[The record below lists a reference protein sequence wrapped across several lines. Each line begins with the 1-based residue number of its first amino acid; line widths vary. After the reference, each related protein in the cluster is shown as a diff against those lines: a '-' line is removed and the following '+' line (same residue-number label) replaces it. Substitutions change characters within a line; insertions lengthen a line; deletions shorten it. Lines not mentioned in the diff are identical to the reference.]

1 MDVASERLMEIDY
14 TGMQIRDLF
23 TYSRPASCLTLSYSH
38 DAIIWYQVASEI
50 HVQGLSN
57 QFAGFFHT
65 IPGEHVV
72 QTQFYGDRIYW
83 VQRSP
88 IMGVYSKQWNELQ
101 GDVRTITEFRSDR
114 VVKDMVIV
122 HPPNQL
128 TTGKLCACKYLSM
141 MLHSFMMAVYTCVQS
156 VEWMG
161 LTGIRWVFKN
171 SDILTGISVGGL
183 APSKPVPS
191 ATTTLRV
198 GPTPFTSATAIH
210 TTTTTEQE
218 ETSRKGQ
225 TGLTP
230 LKMKPTLTGLSST
243 DLMSA
248 VDSTISPQSTGP
260 ALSSQNSMAMMESSS
275 YYGAASH
282 TTTLMPSL
290 TAEHSTVAST
300 GVHVSPTSVMAIE
313 SSRPESE
320 TVSSAVSESRKLT
333 NTVSTS
339 QLVPTAAVTHP
350 AVSVTAHTPL
360 QSSVHS
366 LAYSVVST
374 SQTSVVPNSSEVP
387 TLSPSEKPATPPH
400 TNSEESSTH
409 TDSMRSSASTPVYG
423 GLNNAPLPST
433 ASTTLEAAGSHDSNM
448 TTSHTQTQLPV
459 SVTPEAVV
467 GSTATLS
474 DIQPSPVVQ
483 QRDAGSSNESEHF
496 VFEPSV
502 EVYSPGGTR
511 KMKVGIKH
519 TCTVL
524 CVMFSNIIPLAILY
538 RKRPLWKQS

>member
-1 MDVASERLMEIDY
+1 M
-14 TGMQIRDLF
+14 
-23 TYSRPASCLTLSYSH
+23 
-38 DAIIWYQVASEI
+38 
-50 HVQGLSN
+50 
-57 QFAGFFHT
+57 
-65 IPGEHVV
+65 
-72 QTQFYGDRIYW
+72 
-83 VQRSP
+83 
-88 IMGVYSKQWNELQ
+88 
-101 GDVRTITEFRSDR
+101 
-114 VVKDMVIV
+114 
-122 HPPNQL
+122 
-128 TTGKLCACKYLSM
+128 
-141 MLHSFMMAVYTCVQS
+141 
-156 VEWMG
+156 
-161 LTGIRWVFKN
+161 
-171 SDILTGISVGGL
+171 
-183 APSKPVPS
+183 PS
-191 ATTTLRV
+191 ATTTLHV

-210 TTTTTEQE
+210 ATTTTEQE

-248 VDSTISPQSTGP
+248 VDSTISPQSTGH

-300 GVHVSPTSVMAIE
+300 GVQVSPTSVMAMAIE

-339 QLVPTAAVTHP
+339 QLVPTAAP

-374 SQTSVVPNSSEVP
+374 SQTSVVPDSSEVP

-433 ASTTLEAAGSHDSNM
+433 ASTVLVAAGSHDSHM
-448 TTSHTQTQLPV
+448 TTSHTQTQSPI
-459 SVTPEAVV
+459 SATSEAVI

-502 EVYSPGGTR
+502 EVYSPGGTQ